1 VKLWEELFM
10 ARPLREV
17 RKERGI
23 GVRRLSQRAPVS
35 PRTIITTE
43 KGESTPSLA
52 TIRKISRFLQVDPM
66 EVSEF
71 KEALEA
77 QGLTGLPEEP
87 TTGYFASEGD
97 RERALAQLVGLM
109 RDLGRWEVDRAYRRA
124 FETEPPTL

>member
-1 VKLWEELFM
+1 M

-23 GVRRLSQRAPVS
+23 GVRRLSKGAPVS

-43 KGESTPSLA
+43 KGKSTPSLA
-52 TIRKISRFLQVDPM
+52 TIRKISRFLGVDPM

-87 TTGYFASEGD
+87 PTGYFASEGD
-97 RERALAQLVGLM
+97 REQAFAQLVGLM
-109 RDLGRWEVDRAYRRA
+109 RDLGRMDVDRAYRRA